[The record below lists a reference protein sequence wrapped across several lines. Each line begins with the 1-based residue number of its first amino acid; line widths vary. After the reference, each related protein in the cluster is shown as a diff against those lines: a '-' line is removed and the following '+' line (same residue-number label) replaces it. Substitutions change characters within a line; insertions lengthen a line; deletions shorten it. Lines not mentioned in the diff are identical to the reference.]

1 MRAAAFLAAFA
12 LTLATGLAAQ
22 AAGTALKLDAATERR
37 LGVAVAPLKAERRSA
52 SVAGFARGLDAVP
65 LASLDADVA
74 AAAAALAASQ
84 AEAVRARA
92 LNAADETISKRAA
105 EAAVAQA
112 RADAARLTLLRR
124 RLGLE
129 WGPGVAKLSDAQR
142 GRLVADL
149 AAGRAGL
156 VRLDLPAQAAPSRGS
171 ASLDLGPAG
180 HATAAVLGVARGGDP
195 RLQTPGLLA
204 VVRGSQALQIG
215 VGTVVPATLGAGAA
229 AEGVVLP
236 RGALLRNGGRTYAY
250 VRLGPGQFERR
261 AVNAGL
267 SDPAGLFV
275 SAGFRPGE
283 AVVTAG
289 AAQLFAAETPA
300 KPAD

>member
-1 MRAAAFLAAFA
+1 MRPAAIAVILALAAVQ
-12 LTLATGLAAQ
+12 AAQ
-22 AAGTALKLDAATERR
+22 AADAALKLDAATERR
-37 LGVAVAPLKAERRSA
+37 LGIAVAPLKAERRAA
-52 SVAGFARGLDAVP
+52 SVGGFARGLDAVL
-65 LASLDADVA
+65 LATLDADIATASA
-74 AAAAALAASQ
+74 AVAASQ

-92 LNAADETISKRAA
+92 LNAADETISRRAA
-105 EAAVAQA
+105 EAAGAQA

-124 RLGLE
+124 RVGLE
-129 WGPGVAKLSDAQR
+129 WGPGLARLTDVQR

-149 AAGRAGL
+149 AAGRASL
-156 VRLDLPAQAAPSRGS
+156 MRLDMAAQAGLPRGS
-171 ASLDLGPAG
+171 ASVDLGPAG
-180 HATAAVLGVARGGDP
+180 HAAATILGAARGGDP

-215 VGTVVPATLGAGAA
+215 VGTVVPATLGAGAVA
-229 AEGVVLP
+229 DGVVLP
-236 RGALLRNGGRTYAY
+236 RSALLRNGGRTYAY

-261 AVNAGL
+261 AVSGGM

-289 AAQLFAAETPA
+289 ASQLFAAETPS
-300 KPAD
+300 KSED